1 MPAGMW
7 SDYGSMLWQTTR
19 PSLLSRLRDNSDN
32 AAWNEFDRQYGD
44 LLVRYCRGRG
54 LPFSDAQDVRQMV
67 MLGLARAMPKF
78 RYMPERGLFR
88 SYLGQVV
95 RRAVWHFRQRNC
107 PNLGLVSLD
116 SAEPAGPDL
125 EQLDESWE
133 REWVR
138 HHLRRAMHSIRA

>member
-1 MPAGMW
+1 
-7 SDYGSMLWQTTR
+7 
-19 PSLLSRLRDNSDN
+19 
-32 AAWNEFDRQYGD
+32 
-44 LLVRYCRGRG
+44 
-54 LPFSDAQDVRQMV
+54 MV

-107 PNLGLVSLD
+107 PNRGLVSLD
-116 SAEPAGPDL
+116 SVEPAGPDL
-125 EQLDESWE
+125 ERLDESWE

-138 HHLRRAMHSIRA
+138 HHLRRAMHSIRATQDPKGVEAFEQLVAGHSIREVAADYGMSEASLQKLKQRMRDRLKSLIQQQIQRENEIIDDA